1 MALRVANTF
10 WLRLR
15 GLIGETDPERL
26 SLLIP
31 NCSAV
36 HTFFMRVPIDIQFLD
51 AEGKVLQT
59 VHARPWRVYA
69 GPPRTDAVLERGRPA
84 RSPRNS

>member
-15 GLIGETDPERL
+15 GLIGERDPERL

-51 AEGKVLQT
+51 AKGEVLRT
-59 VHARPWRVYA
+59 VHAKPWRLYF
-69 GPPRTDAVLERGRPA
+69 GPPGTESVLERGRPA
-84 RSPRNS
+84 R